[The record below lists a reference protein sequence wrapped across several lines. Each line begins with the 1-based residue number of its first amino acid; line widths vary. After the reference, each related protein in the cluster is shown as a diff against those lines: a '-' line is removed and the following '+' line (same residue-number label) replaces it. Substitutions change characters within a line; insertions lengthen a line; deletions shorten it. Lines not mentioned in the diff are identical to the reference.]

1 MTHVLRTWFRDH
13 RRPLPWRV
21 DRDPYRVWVAEV
33 LLQQTRVTQAT
44 PYFERF
50 VRAFPTVERLAR
62 APEGHVLKV
71 WQGAGYYARA
81 RHLHDAAR
89 RIVRERA
96 GRFPTTV
103 DGWEELPGVGPYIAR
118 AVASLVD
125 ETPVVALEANG
136 LRVAARWIR
145 EEGDLRTPV
154 VRDRLERVLANLLPR
169 ETPGEFNEAVMELG
183 ETICRPV
190 APSCPDC
197 PVRFACRARRELAD
211 PGSIPVRSPT
221 ARRPHVRAA
230 IAVVGWNDRRLV
242 QRQPAGGLLGG
253 LWEFPGGKIEPGERP
268 IEAAAR
274 EFAEETGL
282 RTPALAPARGR
293 SPRLQPLLRH
303 LARVPGEFSRTPAPG
318 GLGPDRR
325 WVTSAE
331 LGRLPAAEGDREDPS
346 SGSSPA
352 DRASR
357 GSGSRPGRTP
367 SGPRGGAR
375 PRTASELPVQE
386 GAASSDPT
394 PCSALIVPPEGTRGP
409 STGRPGCGS
418 RRGTVG
424 STTKFGWRLP
434 SPRCAKRCIATC
446 SRRAIASIARN
457 ISSRRS
463 SGTAMSS
470 RMRWPRWSSMTRLL
484 SPRRSQSRFAS
495 SNSRIP
501 RAALCGTSAARTRP
515 DATVGLVGSV
525 SFDLEEEQGGSLL
538 PRGGPVLRQP
548 SGGVPVEVTRSRR
561 VRCPGRAP
569 GGGPGGRAG
578 TRGGSRTM
586 SPRRTAGSGSSR
598 TVTSVANP
606 RVPSLP
612 MKSGS
617 RSGPTERF
625 STRLPRW
632 TGSPVPRTA
641 STSRTHRR
649 VGPYR

>member
-169 ETPGEFNEAVMELG
+169 DAPGEFNEAVMELG

-242 QRQPAGGLLGG
+242 QRRPAGGLLGG

-282 RTPALAPARGR
+282 RTPALAPVGVVHHVYSHFSVTLHVFRGSFR
-293 SPRLQPLLRH
+293 GPRP
-303 LARVPGEFSRTPAPG
+303 PAVS
-318 GLGPDRR
+318 GPRR

-331 LGRLPAAEGDREDPS
+331 LGRLPLPKATEKILERLDPA
-346 SGSSPA
+346 GT
-352 DRASR
+352 ASR

-367 SGPRGGAR
+367 SGPRGGAAPPPVR
-375 PRTASELPVQE
+375 APPPGRSASR
-386 GAASSDPT
+386 
-394 PCSALIVPPEGTRGP
+394 IR
-409 STGRPGCGS
+409 
-418 RRGTVG
+418 
-424 STTKFGWRLP
+424 
-434 SPRCAKRCIATC
+434 
-446 SRRAIASIARN
+446 RRA
-457 ISSRRS
+457 
-463 SGTAMSS
+463 
-470 RMRWPRWSSMTRLL
+470 PR
-484 SPRRSQSRFAS
+484 
-495 SNSRIP
+495 
-501 RAALCGTSAARTRP
+501 
-515 DATVGLVGSV
+515 
-525 SFDLEEEQGGSLL
+525 
-538 PRGGPVLRQP
+538 
-548 SGGVPVEVTRSRR
+548 
-561 VRCPGRAP
+561 
-569 GGGPGGRAG
+569 
-578 TRGGSRTM
+578 
-586 SPRRTAGSGSSR
+586 
-598 TVTSVANP
+598 
-606 RVPSLP
+606 
-612 MKSGS
+612 
-617 RSGPTERF
+617 
-625 STRLPRW
+625 
-632 TGSPVPRTA
+632 
-641 STSRTHRR
+641 
-649 VGPYR
+649 